1 MRWAT
6 FVLVALVATG
16 CNDLRDFRGRWEG
29 PRVGD
34 AEEVRVGVG
43 QDAHAQ
49 LTVDDIDQH
58 GLSGTLTV
66 DGLATNAPIVSL
78 AGAEADALSDMTF
91 AGSPL
96 RVYMAFAGISDGKGD
111 ALAMIALFDHDRIE
125 VRVMRGGTAPLYG
138 IFALTEAPEETP

>member
-6 FVLVALVATG
+6 FVLVALLATG

-34 AEEVRVGVG
+34 SAKVRVGVG
-43 QDAHAQ
+43 EKARAQ

-58 GLSGTLTV
+58 GFVGSLTIDDLTV
-66 DGLATNAPIVSL
+66 GAPVVSL
-78 AGAEADALSDMTF
+78 AGAEADAISDMTF

-96 RVYMAFAGISDGKGD
+96 RVYLAFAPITDGRGD
-111 ALAMIALFDHDRIE
+111 ALAMVALYDHDRIE
-125 VRVMRGGTAPLYG
+125 VRVLRGGTSPLYG
-138 IFALTEAPEETP
+138 IFALTEALGDTP